1 MAKKATGFLTDDNTF
16 YETKDEA
23 EYHENIIWLRSQLR
37 EFLSAYEIPKDTQ
50 ERITTLYIEFSKREA
65 ADVITLL
72 EGYLRIAA
80 SSSNETVRQPPE
92 GTEGLREQVGNVEPS
107 GMVEDTNA
115 KSSTKN
121 V

>member
-1 MAKKATGFLTDDNTF
+1 MAKQATGFLTDDNIF

-23 EYHENIIWLRSQLR
+23 EYHENILWLRQQLR
-37 EFLSAYEIPKDTQ
+37 EFLSAYEIPKDAQ

-80 SSSNETVRQPPE
+80 SSRDDSIRPTPE
-92 GTEGLREQVGNVEPS
+92 GTERLREQVGNVEPS
-107 GMVEDTNA
+107 GMAEDTNA
-115 KSSTKN
+115 KSSTK
-121 V
+121 